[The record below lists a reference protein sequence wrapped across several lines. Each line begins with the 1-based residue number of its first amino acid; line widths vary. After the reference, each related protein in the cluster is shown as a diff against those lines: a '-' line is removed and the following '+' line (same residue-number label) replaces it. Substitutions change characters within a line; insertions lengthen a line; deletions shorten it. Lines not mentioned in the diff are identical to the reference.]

1 MLGNTPPIIQPFDF
15 TGNWSNSLSQM
26 IRGATDASAAIGRIE
41 SAFSMVNRVAIGGA
55 LAFGVD
61 QIVGVNKALEDTKYQ
76 LSGSLGAAGFATEF
90 KDNML
95 LAENSMRQIR
105 EEAAKLPGTDQDFLA
120 AFAVDMPALKEAG
133 MTNLKEMISLS
144 DNLVAVAKSQ
154 GIDSQQ
160 AGRDIIHMAQGH
172 AASDVRTFMTLKAS
186 MGVTSQE
193 EFNKLSGKERIK
205 KLQKAVQA
213 YSGLLDNFGDTWEA
227 LSSTAES
234 YAKNFI
240 VAATGPGF
248 AAMKQGLKKVEDL
261 YGQYQDK
268 ILLIAEYVGSRLVEI
283 ATTMGAK
290 LAAGLGMKNVRGG
303 NGELFNPSVNGPFL
317 PSSAIEGYGPPAWLA
332 QSSTIGPSAD
342 LAMKFDPTNDTMT
355 MLTGTAAVL
364 GAVFEDLVPYVN
376 ATKEAAYSFG
386 ALVMGFLNPIIPP
399 LTLALG
405 GVVRI
410 FEELWSGA
418 MAIVRVLS
426 ESLSPIFRMLGDVL
440 GTAFRMLASGLYGL
454 AMIFREA
461 GAQISRWLHLNN
473 GSDSTL
479 EAAAKALH
487 EVLGKFDQRLD
498 TGMQAWGDN
507 TGGLPWTAM
516 VEENKRQYA
525 FDMMKRAKEEQDKM
539 RAEELAKET
548 KKAKPQVKV
557 DNHFTI
563 QQKFAEGFDPD
574 RVYAAFR
581 QDAQQQAA
589 RKLDSG
595 LVPLYVP
602 L

>member
-15 TGNWSNSLSQM
+15 AGNWAHSFQQM
-26 IRGATDASAAIGRIE
+26 ISGANGAASAIGLIE
-41 SAFSMVNRVAIGGA
+41 SAFSTVNRIAIGGA
-55 LAFGVD
+55 LAFGAD
-61 QIVGVNKALEDTKYQ
+61 QIVSVNKALEDTKYQ
-76 LSGSLGAAGFATEF
+76 LAGSLGASGFAKDF

-120 AFAVDMPALKEAG
+120 AFAVAMPALKEAG
-133 MTNLKEMISLS
+133 MSNLKEMISLS

-172 AASDVRTFMTLKAS
+172 AGSDVRTFMTLKSS
-186 MGVTSQE
+186 MGVSTQE
-193 EFNKLSGKERIK
+193 EFNKLSAKERIK

-248 AAMKQGLKKVEDL
+248 AAMKQGLKKIEDL

-268 ILLIAEYVGSRLVEI
+268 ILLVAEYAGTRLVEI
-283 ATTMGAK
+283 TTTMGAK

-303 NGELFNPSVNGPFL
+303 NGELFNPSFVGPL
-317 PSSAIEGYGPPAWLA
+317 PPTAQELAYGEASGGMIFGPASYA
-332 QSSTIGPSAD
+332 APSFA
-342 LAMKFDPTNDTMT
+342 PTNDTMT
-355 MLTGTAAVL
+355 MLAGTMAVL
-364 GAVFEDLVPYVN
+364 NAIFEDAVPYVN
-376 ATKEAAYSFG
+376 ATKEAIYSFG
-386 ALVMGFLNPIIPP
+386 SLVMGFINPIIPP

-426 ESLSPIFRMLGDVL
+426 ESLGPVFRMLGDVL
-440 GTAFRMLASGLYGL
+440 GTAFRLVASGLYGL

-461 GAQISRWLHLNN
+461 GAQISRLLHLNN

-479 EAAAKALH
+479 EASANALH
-487 EVLGKFDQRLD
+487 EILGRLD
-498 TGMQAWGDN
+498 ARVDAGAQAWGDN
-507 TGGLPWTAM
+507 TGGLPWNAM
-516 VEENKRQYA
+516 VEENKRQYN
-525 FDMMKRAKEEQDKM
+525 FDMMKRAKEDADKA
-539 RAEELAKET
+539 RAEELAKDV
-548 KKAKPQVKV
+548 KKSKPQVKV
-557 DNHFTI
+557 DNHFNI
-563 QQKFAEGFDPD
+563 QQKFADGFDPD

-581 QDAQQQAA
+581 QDAQQMAS